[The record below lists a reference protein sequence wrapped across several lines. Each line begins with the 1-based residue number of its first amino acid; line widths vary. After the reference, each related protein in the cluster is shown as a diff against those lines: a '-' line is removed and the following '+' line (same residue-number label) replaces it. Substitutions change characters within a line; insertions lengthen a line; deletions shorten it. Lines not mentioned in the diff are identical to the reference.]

1 MPRYRVTAPHH
12 AITEIRDDLASGAI
26 DGVTAI
32 SEPRPAQAGLAE
44 RRSHGQME
52 VWELIVLFAGGV
64 ASNAAYDALRAVF
77 AKHPDVRQ
85 VDEVDAGSADTAD
98 ADEGS

>member
-1 MPRYRVTAPHH
+1 MPRYRVAAPHH
-12 AITEIRDDLASGAI
+12 AITEIRDDLASRAVNGM
-26 DGVTAI
+26 TAI
-32 SEPRPAQAGLAE
+32 SAPRPAQAGLAE

-52 VWELIVLFAGGV
+52 VWELIVSFASGV
-64 ASNAAYDALRAVF
+64 ASNAAYDALRAAL

-98 ADEGS
+98 VDEGS